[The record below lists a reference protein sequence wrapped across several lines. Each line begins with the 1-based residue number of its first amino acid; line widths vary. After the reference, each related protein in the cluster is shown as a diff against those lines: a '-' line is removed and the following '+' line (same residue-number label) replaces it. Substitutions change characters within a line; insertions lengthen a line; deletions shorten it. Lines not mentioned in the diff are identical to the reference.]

1 MEVCSKSP
9 HGALNATSRQREQPK
24 RIIITWLIGLV
35 SPTLAAQLTYRV
47 MGVGLTV
54 LLAEGACCGRSLR
67 WCGS

>member
-1 MEVCSKSP
+1 
-9 HGALNATSRQREQPK
+9 LNATSRQREQPK